1 MLEKADNVVL
11 GFVASTTATGAI
23 PIPFADA
30 PLLIGEQVA
39 MMAAINAIFKF
50 DVSKDALKSL
60 AVAALGVGGA
70 TVVGKTVATN
80 LIKLVP
86 GAGSVVG
93 GVVSGGTAGVI
104 TLALGKAYIEVCKAI
119 KMGKL
124 DQNELTQK
132 AGIEYLKKE
141 FKSQLKK
148 AMSKDDSISGGNDS
162 STINIQIK
170 RKMESLFSSADDIE
184 WFVSRVKFSLP
195 NISMKTVGGK
205 TFYTNIVSM
214 FGWRVQQHDVPGG
227 KSHYRIL
234 DPEDRRRA
242 WVLDPN
248 ELLQALEDYEEKF
261 MRTHV

>member
-1 MLEKADNVVL
+1 
-11 GFVASTTATGAI
+11 
-23 PIPFADA
+23 
-30 PLLIGEQVA
+30 
-39 MMAAINAIFKF
+39 
-50 DVSKDALKSL
+50 
-60 AVAALGVGGA
+60 
-70 TVVGKTVATN
+70 
-80 LIKLVP
+80 
-86 GAGSVVG
+86 
-93 GVVSGGTAGVI
+93 
-104 TLALGKAYIEVCKAI
+104 
-119 KMGKL
+119 
-124 DQNELTQK
+124 
-132 AGIEYLKKE
+132 
-141 FKSQLKK
+141 
-148 AMSKDDSISGGNDS
+148 MSKDGSISGGNDS

-195 NISMKTVGGK
+195 NISMKTVSGK